1 MKPLFIMKNKLH
13 AFSLIPP
20 FILSSVQVKPCF
32 EPFEMGDKNDY
43 GRVASHTNETI
54 HFTSTLAIIR
64 EGILFPTTFSTLVF
78 ISSKPFAPTSVQVQG
93 RCHIQGMVKK
103 SQPEILLVNLHIYM
117 LNMFTNSSYLPT

>member
-1 MKPLFIMKNKLH
+1 MKL
-13 AFSLIPP
+13 
-20 FILSSVQVKPCF
+20 CF
-32 EPFEMGDKNDY
+32 EPFEMGDKNEY
-43 GRVASHTNETI
+43 GRVASPTSETI

-103 SQPEILLVNLHIYM
+103 SQPEILLVNLHIHAQHVYE
-117 LNMFTNSSYLPT
+117 